1 MKINSQ
7 TTSEDHQL
15 LLTVEI
21 EPAVMESAKQKAARK
36 IAKQVKIPGFR
47 PGKAPYNVV
56 EKQVG
61 EAAIKDEAIDIML
74 DDVYPKLIE
83 EAGVKP
89 YGPGTLEKIDED
101 TNPPVYQFRVP
112 LTPEVTLGDYD
123 KIRIPF
129 EEKQPTEEDIQN
141 VFTNL
146 REQNAILSPADR
158 PAEEGDIVYVQ
169 LRAIR
174 REAADGDAELL
185 PERSYPVVIEK
196 ADVDSKNEWPFPGF
210 SRTLLGIKP
219 GEEKSFPHT
228 FADDSEF
235 EELRGQT
242 ADFSL
247 TVEEIK
253 ARELPELDDT
263 LAQSVGEYKNLDELR
278 TEIVRQLTENMN
290 RQGRDEYQDK
300 VVTQMIG
307 ESTIKFPPQMLHHE
321 VHHYIEDMEPD
332 LRSRGLDMESYL
344 GSRQMTMDDLEKEV
358 EPIVEERLKK
368 SLVIMEA
375 SRKESIEVPES
386 EMQGIVQLQL
396 AQLQQMVSAQDM
408 RKFLN
413 NRDNLQGLVSR
424 TMSEEIIRRTLARLG
439 AIAQGKGDEH
449 RKESAAASV
458 STEETAANEAEPVEQ
473 PVAQAAAAEAS
484 QPAAEDTGK
493 ENDNEQAE

>member
-7 TTSEDHQL
+7 TTSDDHQL

-21 EPAVMESAKQKAARK
+21 EADVMQSAKQKAARK

-74 DDVYPKLIE
+74 DEVYPKLIE
-83 EAGVKP
+83 ETGVKP
-89 YGPGTLEKIDED
+89 YGPGTLEKIDEEA
-101 TNPPVYQFRVP
+101 NPPVYQFRVP

-123 KIRIPF
+123 KIRIDF
-129 EEKQPTEEDIQN
+129 EEKQPSEEDIQQ

-146 REQNAILSPADR
+146 REQNAILTPADR
-158 PAEEGDIVYVQ
+158 PAQEGDIVYVLLSATRQ
-169 LRAIR
+169 
-174 REAADGDAELL
+174 EAKDGDAELL
-185 PERSYPVVIEK
+185 PERSYPVVVEK

-210 SRTLLGIKP
+210 SRMLLGLKP
-219 GEEKSFPHT
+219 GEDKSFEHT
-228 FADDSEF
+228 YADDSEF

-242 ADFSL
+242 ADFKL
-247 TVEEIK
+247 KVEEIK
-253 ARELPELDDT
+253 ARELPELDDA
-263 LAQSVGEYKNLDELR
+263 LAQSVGEYKDLAELR

-332 LRSRGLDMESYL
+332 LRSRGMDMESYL

-358 EPIVEERLKK
+358 EPVVEERLKK

-375 SRKESIEVPES
+375 SRKENIEVPES

-413 NRDNLQGLVSR
+413 NRDNVQSLVSR

-458 STEETAANEAEPVEQ
+458 STEDATASEAP
-473 PVAQAAAAEAS
+473 AAEAVAAEAS

-493 ENDNEQAE
+493 ESDNE

>member
-21 EPAVMESAKQKAARK
+21 EADVMEGAKQKAARK

-47 PGKAPYNVV
+47 PGKAPYNIV

-61 EAAIKDEAIDIML
+61 LQAIKDEAIDIML

-89 YGPGTLEKIDED
+89 YGPGTLEKIDEEA
-101 TNPPVYQFRVP
+101 NPPVYQFRVP
-112 LTPEVTLGDYD
+112 LTPEVKLGDYD

-129 EEKQPTEEDIQN
+129 EEKQPGEEDIQQ

-146 REQNAILSPADR
+146 REQNAVLSPAER
-158 PAEEGDIVYVQ
+158 PAQEGDIVYI
-169 LRAIR
+169 LLKALR
-174 REAADGDAELL
+174 REAKDGDSELL
-185 PERSYPVVIEK
+185 PERSYPVVVEK
-196 ADVDSKNEWPFPGF
+196 ADVDGKNEWPFPGF
-210 SRTLLGIKP
+210 SRTLIGLKP
-219 GEEKSFPHT
+219 GEDKSFPHT
-228 FADDSEF
+228 FADDSKF

-242 ADFSL
+242 ADFTL
-247 TVEEIK
+247 KVEEIK
-253 ARELPELDDT
+253 ARELPELDDA
-263 LAQSVGEYKNLDELR
+263 LAQSLGEYKNVDELR
-278 TEIVRQLTENMN
+278 TEIVRQLTENLN
-290 RQGRDEYQDK
+290 RQARDEYQDK
-300 VVTQMIG
+300 IVTQMIG
-307 ESTIKFPPQMLHHE
+307 ESEIKFPPQMLHHE
-321 VHHYIEDMEPD
+321 VHHYIEDIEPD
-332 LRSRGLDMESYL
+332 LQSRGLDMESYL

-375 SRKESIEVPES
+375 SRSENIEVPEN

-413 NRDNLQGLVSR
+413 NRDNVQSLVSR

-439 AIAQGKGDEH
+439 AIAQGKGEEH

-458 STEETAANEAEPVEQ
+458 STEEEAVAEAE
-473 PVAQAAAAEAS
+473 VATQAETAEANAET
-484 QPAAEDTGK
+484 QPAADTGK
-493 ENDNEQAE
+493 ENDNE